1 MANEHGE
8 WIMYGVEE
16 DDPYC
21 IKSVEELTLYIN
33 EVGFLPLFRNEI
45 PGFSVEER
53 TVAKYWW
60 SGNKE
65 RDPWAWREIIAR
77 NGEVAYG
84 KFFDKKAG
92 FISKE
97 WMPYFANYRRDG
109 YDFDA
114 RFDDELASIRSK
126 KIMDLFD
133 CDAQWYSYEVK
144 KNAGFGKGGE
154 KNFEGVM
161 TELMMQTYLVMRDFR
176 QRINKK
182 GETYGWAVAVY
193 AMPEQLWG
201 YDHIAS
207 AYKEDPQVSK
217 ERIFKHMQE
226 IYPIA
231 TEKQIRKVLR

>member
-21 IKSVEELTLYIN
+21 IKSVKELTSYIN

-53 TVAKYWW
+53 TVGSYWW

-77 NGEVAYG
+77 EGEIAYG

-92 FISKE
+92 FIAKE

-114 RFDDELASIRSK
+114 RYDDELASNRSK

-133 CDAQWYSYEVK
+133 YEAQWYSYEIK

-154 KNFEGVM
+154 KNFDGVM

-176 QRINKK
+176 QKRNKK
-182 GETYGWAVAVY
+182 GEGYGWPVAVY
-193 AMPEQLWG
+193 AMPEQLFG
-201 YDHIAS
+201 YEHMAS
-207 AYKEDPQVSK
+207 AYCEEPEVSR
-217 ERIFKHMQE
+217 ERIFQHIRE
-226 IYPIA
+226 VYPIA

>member
-8 WIMYGVEE
+8 WIMYGVDE

-21 IKSVEELTLYIN
+21 IKSVEELTAYI
-33 EVGFLPLFRNEI
+33 EKIGFLPLFRNEI

-60 SGNKE
+60 TGDK
-65 RDPWAWREIIAR
+65 RDPWAWRERIAR
-77 NGEVAYG
+77 EGTVAYG

-114 RFDDELASIRSK
+114 RYDDELASIRSK

-133 CDAQWYSYEVK
+133 AEAQWYSYEIK
-144 KNAGFGKGGE
+144 KNAGFGKDGE
-154 KNFEGVM
+154 KNFDGVM

-176 QRINKK
+176 QKRNKK
-182 GETYGWAVAVY
+182 GVAYGWPVAIY

-207 AYKEDPQVSK
+207 AYREDPAVSK
-217 ERIFKHMQE
+217 ERIFEHMRKN
-226 IYPIA
+226 YPIA
-231 TEKQIRKVLR
+231 TEKQIQKVLR